1 MVRQMVTTALLLVR
15 FSDSPHLGGI
25 AVKVWGLV
33 PFGVS
38 EVELAPVGETVAV
51 SAPMACVAC
60 GRRGGRRVACGVVLG
75 CGFCAAVGVFMALT
89 YKFSIIMI

>member
-1 MVRQMVTTALLLVR
+1 M
-15 FSDSPHLGGI
+15 
-25 AVKVWGLV
+25 

-60 GRRGGRRVACGVVLG
+60 GRRGGQAGCVGRSPRLWVLRRGWG
-75 CGFCAAVGVFMALT
+75 IYG
-89 YKFSIIMI
+89 INI

>member
-1 MVRQMVTTALLLVR
+1 MVRRMATTALLLVH
-15 FSDSPHLGGI
+15 FSDSPRFRGV
-25 AVKVWGLV
+25 AVVVWGLV

-60 GRRGGRRVACGVVLG
+60 GRRGAGGLGVA
-75 CGFCAAVGVFMALT
+75 
-89 YKFSIIMI
+89 